1 MPDQLNNRS
10 YGEGVDSLRELEWTL
25 VRTLLSASAS
35 ENKAL
40 ESYFLQRHSRDGDA
54 DFDTVHQYLDD
65 ALTQHRRA
73 IEDLKLARQVLDE
86 MEAFRSDEG
95 TKEYY

>member
-1 MPDQLNNRS
+1 MADQFDDIS
-10 YGEGVDSLRELEWTL
+10 YRNEADRFRELEWTL

-40 ESYFLQRHSRDGDA
+40 ESYFLQRRSRDGGA
-54 DFDTVHQYLDD
+54 DFDTVRQYLDD

-73 IEDLKLARQVLDE
+73 IEDLQLAQQTLDE
-86 MEAFRSDEG
+86 MEAFRSDER